1 MVSRDGRSVYV
12 ANQSTSQ
19 IFQYDVRVDGT
30 LLPKSPDTVAAGQE
44 PFGVA
49 VSPDGKSVY
58 VANVHSDNVSQY
70 DVGPGGGLSP
80 KSPATVPAGSFPIW
94 VTVAPDGQSVY
105 VTNEFSEVTDR
116 GSVSQYDVGADGRL
130 SPKSPATVLAG
141 ESRAGSS

>member
-58 VANVHSDNVSQY
+58 VANVHQRQRVAVRRRPRRRALAQEPGHGARRQLPDLG
-70 DVGPGGGLSP
+70 DGGPGRP
-80 KSPATVPAGSFPIW
+80 K
-94 VTVAPDGQSVY
+94 
-105 VTNEFSEVTDR
+105 
-116 GSVSQYDVGADGRL
+116 RL
-130 SPKSPATVLAG
+130 
-141 ESRAGSS
+141 RHQRI